1 MGGYLFW
8 EASGCGRLLGAGGYW
23 VREANGCGRLVG
35 AGGWWVWE
43 ASGCGRLVGVKNREV
58 SGPGRL
64 VCLSRESTTRRPTL
78 STPHIYF
85 RVLIAEQC

>member
-1 MGGYLFW
+1 ML
-8 EASGCGRLLGAGGYW
+8 EASL
-23 VREANGCGRLVG
+23 CGRLVG
-35 AGGWWVWE
+35 VKNRGV
-43 ASGCGRLVGVKNREV
+43 SGCGRLVGVKTREV